1 MLGNMTQRRNDGA
14 RRRGIHYWVRI
25 AFVVWAVVSTTW
37 FINLFSTRDVPA
49 ALLADDAQ
57 VTVRDT
63 DATLEFHPLGEAAAA
78 GLVFITGGGVAPE
91 AYAPLLRPIAERGFP
106 VYIIKLPYWMAPL
119 ERHKQ
124 TAVGRA
130 LNVIDGNGAE
140 HWVVAGHSLGGAL
153 SSRVAARA
161 PQNLVAMVLIGTSH
175 PKEIDLSGTPIA
187 VTKVYATNDGVA
199 TPEMIDATRDLLPA
213 TTRWVEIEGGNHSQ
227 FGNYGH
233 QLFDGDA
240 TVSRAR
246 QQEITRAALLDALEA
261 AQSEPFTPHPAQ

>member
-1 MLGNMTQRRNDGA
+1 MRDYTAQRGSSGT
-14 RRRGIHYWVRI
+14 RRRGVHFWVRI

-37 FINLFSTRDVPA
+37 FLNIFRTRDVPA
-49 ALLADDAQ
+49 AMLADDER
-57 VTVRDT
+57 VTVRDS
-63 DATLEFHPLGEAAAA
+63 DATLEFHPVGEAAAT

-91 AYAPLLRPIAERGFP
+91 AYVPLLRPIAEHGFP
-106 VYIIKLPYWMAPL
+106 VYIVKLPYWMAPL

-130 LNVIDGNGAE
+130 LDVIDGTDAE

-153 SSRVAARA
+153 ASRVAARA
-161 PQNLVAMVLIGTSH
+161 PQSLVAMVLIGTSH

-199 TPEMIDATRDLLPA
+199 TPEMIDTTRDLLPA
-213 TTRWVEIEGGNHSQ
+213 TTRWVEIAGGNHSQ

-233 QLFDGDA
+233 QLFDGEA
-240 TVSRAR
+240 TISRAR
-246 QQEITRAALLDALEA
+246 QQEITRAALLNAVEA
-261 AQSEPFTPHPAQ
+261 ARSEPFTPHPTQ